1 MVLAAL
7 LERVAVCHRADPA
20 AFEPWFVDGIA
31 VGRIHSERVPSIER
45 APTPFRR
52 EAGRLVLPGEG
63 FAARSAAFAGLARRL
78 AEAGEL
84 APLLGEHY
92 GVGGACRTPLLQVD
106 RAAVAWFGVGARGV
120 HLNGFV
126 RATDGLRLWVARR
139 ARGKRTFPGCLDN
152 LVAGGSS
159 IGYADEATL
168 RKECHE
174 EAGVPA
180 ALATR
185 AVAVGELRYDQQDGR
200 SWKADTLACFD
211 LELPA
216 DFTPR
221 PIDGEVESFALWPL
235 GDVVRSLAGADP
247 WKPNCAL
254 VVVHFL
260 LRHGALDAVVGGAG
274 VAQLWRALGGAAP
287 SAG

>member
-7 LERVAVCHRADPA
+7 LARIAVCHRADPS
-20 AFEPWFVDGIA
+20 AFEPWFVDGVA
-31 VGRIHSERVPSIER
+31 VGRIHRERVPLVER
-45 APTPFRR
+45 APTPLRR
-52 EAGRLVLPGEG
+52 DDGRLVLPGADYRARTDA
-63 FAARSAAFAGLARRL
+63 FAALAQRL
-78 AEAGEL
+78 ADAGDL
-84 APLLGEHY
+84 PSLLGERY
-92 GVGGACRTPLLQVD
+92 GVAGACRTPMLEVD

-126 RATDGLRLWVARR
+126 RDRDGMSLWVARR

-159 IGYADEATL
+159 VGFADEATL

-174 EAGVPA
+174 EAGMTESLA
-180 ALATR
+180 AR

-216 DFTPR
+216 DFAPR
-221 PIDGEVESFALWPL
+221 PVDGEVESFALRPVAE
-235 GDVVRSLAGADP
+235 VVRSLAGDDP
-247 WKPNCAL
+247 WKPNSAL
-254 VVVHFL
+254 VVAHFL
-260 LRHGALDAVVGGAG
+260 LRHGALDADVDATGRA
-274 VAQLWRALGGAAP
+274 ALWRALGGRA
-287 SAG
+287 

>member
-7 LERVAVCHRADPA
+7 LARIAVCHRADPS
-20 AFEPWFVDGIA
+20 AFEPWFVDGVA
-31 VGRIHSERVPSIER
+31 VGRIHRERVPLVER
-45 APTPFRR
+45 APTPLRR
-52 EAGRLVLPGEG
+52 DGTRLVLPGADYRARTDA
-63 FAARSAAFAGLARRL
+63 FAALAQRL
-78 AEAGEL
+78 ADAGDL
-84 APLLGEHY
+84 PSLLGERY
-92 GVGGACRTPLLQVD
+92 GVAGACRTPMLEVD

-126 RATDGLRLWVARR
+126 RDRDGMSLWVARR

-159 IGYADEATL
+159 VGFADEATL

-174 EAGVPA
+174 EAGMTESLA
-180 ALATR
+180 AR

-216 DFTPR
+216 DFAPR
-221 PIDGEVESFALWPL
+221 PVDGEVESFALRPVAE
-235 GDVVRSLAGADP
+235 VVRSLAGDDP
-247 WKPNCAL
+247 WKPNSAL
-254 VVVHFL
+254 VVAHFL
-260 LRHGALDAVVGGAG
+260 LRHGALDADVDATGRA
-274 VAQLWRALGGAAP
+274 ALWRALGGRA
-287 SAG
+287 

>member
-7 LERVAVCHRADPA
+7 LARIAVCHRADPS
-20 AFEPWFVDGIA
+20 AFEPWFVDGVA
-31 VGRIHSERVPSIER
+31 VGRIHRERVPLVER
-45 APTPFRR
+45 APTPLRR
-52 EAGRLVLPGEG
+52 DDGRLVLPGADYRARTDA
-63 FAARSAAFAGLARRL
+63 FAALAQRL
-78 AEAGEL
+78 ADAGDL
-84 APLLGEHY
+84 PSLLGERY
-92 GVGGACRTPLLQVD
+92 GVAGACRTPLLEVD

-126 RATDGLRLWVARR
+126 RDRDGMSLWVARR

-159 IGYADEATL
+159 VGFADETTL

-174 EAGVPA
+174 EAGMA
-180 ALATR
+180 EALAAR

-216 DFTPR
+216 DFAPR
-221 PIDGEVESFALWPL
+221 PVDGEVESFALRPVAE
-235 GDVVRSLAGADP
+235 VVRSLAGDDP
-247 WKPNCAL
+247 WKPNSAL
-254 VVVHFL
+254 VVAHFL
-260 LRHGALDAVVGGAG
+260 LRHGALDADVDATGRA
-274 VAQLWRALGGAAP
+274 ALWRALGGRA
-287 SAG
+287 

>member
-7 LERVAVCHRADPA
+7 LARIAVCHRADPS

-31 VGRIHSERVPSIER
+31 VGRIHRERVPLVER

-52 EAGRLVLPGEG
+52 DGDRLVLPG
-63 FAARSAAFAGLARRL
+63 ADYRARTDAFDALARRL
-78 AEAGEL
+78 ADAGEM
-84 APLLGEHY
+84 ASLLGERY
-92 GVGGACRTPLLQVD
+92 GVAGACRTPLLEVD

-126 RATDGLRLWVARR
+126 READGLRLWVARR

-159 IGYADEATL
+159 VGFADAATL

-174 EAGVPA
+174 EAGMPA
-180 ALATR
+180 ALAER
-185 AVAVGELRYDQQDGR
+185 AVPVGELRYDQQDGR

-211 LELPA
+211 LELPR
-216 DFTPR
+216 DFAPR
-221 PIDGEVESFALWPL
+221 PVDGEVESFALTPVA
-235 GDVVRSLAGADP
+235 DVVRSLAGDDP

-254 VVVHFL
+254 VAVHFL
-260 LRHGALDAVVGGAG
+260 LRHGALDATVDAAG
-274 VAQLWRALGGAAP
+274 RAALWRVLGGGRP
-287 SAG
+287 

>member
-7 LERVAVCHRADPA
+7 LARIAVCHRADPS
-20 AFEPWFVDGIA
+20 AFEPWFVDGVA
-31 VGRIHSERVPSIER
+31 VGRIHRERVPLVER
-45 APTPFRR
+45 APTPLRR
-52 EAGRLVLPGEG
+52 DGTRLVLPGADYRARTDA
-63 FAARSAAFAGLARRL
+63 FAALAQRL
-78 AEAGEL
+78 ADAGDL
-84 APLLGEHY
+84 PSLLGERY
-92 GVGGACRTPLLQVD
+92 GVAGACRTPLLEVD

-126 RATDGLRLWVARR
+126 RDRDGMSLWVARR

-159 IGYADEATL
+159 VGFADEATL

-174 EAGVPA
+174 EAGMTESLA
-180 ALATR
+180 AR

-216 DFTPR
+216 DFAPR
-221 PIDGEVESFALWPL
+221 PVDGEVESCALRPVAE
-235 GDVVRSLAGADP
+235 VVRSLAGDDP
-247 WKPNCAL
+247 WKPNSAL
-254 VVVHFL
+254 VVAHFL
-260 LRHGALDAVVGGAG
+260 LRHGALDADVDATGRA
-274 VAQLWRALGGAAP
+274 ALWRALGGRA
-287 SAG
+287 